1 MCSMP
6 DSTGRGFVPS
16 SPRGGLRRLWKA
28 FTARPDAGQVV
39 VALLIAAA
47 GFGAVVQVRA
57 DDADQLSQAR
67 RSELVQ
73 ILSDLNQR
81 NSRLEDEVAELQAA
95 RRELQS
101 GAQSEEAA
109 LEQTANRARQLA
121 ILAGTAPAS
130 GPGVVVT
137 IADPNERVQARHI
150 MGAVQE
156 LRVSGA
162 EAIQLEGGNGNVVRI
177 GVDSYFLD
185 VNGVL
190 TVDDVAITRPYVLTV
205 IGDPAALNA
214 SVLFIGGN
222 KEILEEAVVEERDE
236 LLVDALRQPE
246 QPEYAQ
252 PVSGDD

>member
-1 MCSMP
+1 MP
-6 DSTGRGFVPS
+6 DHAQHKFVPS
-16 SPRGGLRRLWKA
+16 SPRGGMRRLWKA
-28 FTARPDAGQVV
+28 FTARPDGGQVV
-39 VALLIAAA
+39 VAVLIAAL
-47 GFGAVVQVRA
+47 GFGAVLQVRA
-57 DDADQLSQAR
+57 DEDDQLAQAR

-81 NSRLEDEVAELQAA
+81 NSRLGDEVAELQAA

-109 LEQTANRARQLA
+109 LEQTASRARQLA

-137 IADPNERVQARHI
+137 INDPAEQVQARHV
-150 MGAVQE
+150 MGVVQE
-156 LRVSGA
+156 LRVAGA

-185 VNGVL
+185 PNGVL
-190 TVDDVAITRPYVLTV
+190 TVDGMPITRPYVLTV

-214 SVLFIGGN
+214 SVLFLGST
-222 KEILEEAVVEERDE
+222 KEIRDEAVVEEHDN
-236 LLVDALRQPE
+236 LLVDALREPAR
-246 QPEYAQ
+246 PEYAQ
-252 PVSGDD
+252 PSSDD

>member
-1 MCSMP
+1 MP
-6 DSTGRGFVPS
+6 DHPQHKFVPS

-28 FTARPDAGQVV
+28 FTARPDGGQVV
-39 VALLIAAA
+39 VAVLIAAL
-47 GFGAVVQVRA
+47 GFGTVLQVRA
-57 DDADQLSQAR
+57 DEGDQLAQAR

-109 LEQTANRARQLA
+109 LEQTASRARQLA
-121 ILAGTAPAS
+121 ILAGTAPAR
-130 GPGVVVT
+130 GPGVEVT
-137 IADPNERVQARHI
+137 IADPDERVQARHV

-156 LRVSGA
+156 LRVAGA

-185 VNGVL
+185 PDGVL
-190 TVDDVAITRPYVLTV
+190 TVDGVPITRPYVLTV
-205 IGDPAALNA
+205 VGDPAALNA
-214 SVLFIGGN
+214 SVLFLGGN
-222 KEILEEAVVEERDE
+222 KEILEEAVVEEHDD
-236 LLVDALRQPE
+236 LLVDAVREPE
-246 QPEYAQ
+246 RPEYAK
-252 PVSGDD
+252 PAPDEN

>member
-1 MCSMP
+1 MP
-6 DSTGRGFVPS
+6 DHAHRKFVPS
-16 SPRGGLRRLWKA
+16 SPRSGLRRLWKA
-28 FTARPDAGQVV
+28 FRARPDGGQVV
-39 VALLIAAA
+39 VAVLIAAL

-57 DDADQLSQAR
+57 DESDQLAQAR

-109 LEQTANRARQLA
+109 LEQTATRARQLA

-137 IADPNERVQARHI
+137 IADPGERVEARHI

-156 LRVSGA
+156 LRVAGA

-185 VNGVL
+185 PDGVL
-190 TVDDVAITRPYVLTV
+190 TVDGVPITRPYVLTV
-205 IGDPAALNA
+205 IGDPSALNA
-214 SVLFIGGN
+214 SVLFLGGN
-222 KEILEEAVVEERDE
+222 KEILEESVVEEHED
-236 LLVDALRQPE
+236 LLVDAVREPE
-246 QPEYAQ
+246 RPEYAR
-252 PVSGDD
+252 PAPDDN